1 MRVTSAIAACAL
13 GLAAV
18 LPSASPSARAQSGL
32 ATPPA
37 LPAPVAGA
45 PVAGPQV
52 AEPPVAGISRECQ
65 TPGIRVSGDLPL
77 PQVTKALQS
86 RKIIRI
92 LAIGGSRAGG
102 GRASVDGGYQALIE
116 AALERTIPGVDVQM
130 IDRGVSG
137 ELAEQAS
144 ERIKTE
150 VALVRPDLVLWQ
162 VGTHDALMHVP
173 VDQIKSTVGTAI
185 DWLKTHEI
193 DVVLVGLHYV
203 RRLARETHYQSVRL
217 ALRTVAEEKQILWIR
232 RYDAMQLIDQARRT
246 AAGSSPNEFTQTE
259 HGYECLSEYIVRALV
274 SGAFLRPP
282 RRPPNG

>member
-1 MRVTSAIAACAL
+1 MRVAIPIAACAL
-13 GLAAV
+13 VLVALLPAAGL
-18 LPSASPSARAQSGL
+18 PARAQTGL
-32 ATPPA
+32 ATPPV
-37 LPAPVAGA
+37 LPAPGPGA
-45 PVAGPQV
+45 
-52 AEPPVAGISRECQ
+52 AGISHECQ
-65 TPGIRVSGDLPL
+65 TPGIRISGEFPL
-77 PQVTKALQS
+77 PNVTKALQS

-92 LAIGGSRAGG
+92 LAIGGSRTGG
-102 GRASVDGGYQALIE
+102 KASLDGGYQALIE

-185 DWLKTHEI
+185 DWLKAHEV
-193 DVVLVGLHYV
+193 DVVLVGLHYL
-203 RRLARETHYQSVRL
+203 RRLAREQHYQSVRL
-217 ALRTVAEEKQILWIR
+217 ALRTVAEEKHVLWIK

-246 AAGSSPNEFTQTE
+246 AAGSAPNEFTQTE

-282 RRPPNG
+282 RPRPNG